1 MRKKTG
7 FCLFV
12 SLAVGGMANASH
24 GSFTIA
30 TADYY
35 TTDAVVADDCLS
47 QMVLEAARAEVK
59 SNISYIINPAIEII

>member
-1 MRKKTG
+1 
-7 FCLFV
+7 
-12 SLAVGGMANASH
+12 MANASH